1 MHMDNAD
8 IAIIGGTGFYG
19 SDLLENFRE
28 IEISTPYGKPSDSIT
43 IGDFNGLKIAFL
55 PRHGKKHS
63 ITPHR
68 INFRANMW
76 ALKQL
81 GVKRI
86 ITPDAVGSLQEN
98 IRPGEF
104 LIPDQFIDLT
114 NSRNNTFYDE
124 GKVAH
129 ISMAE
134 PFCPELSRIVFE
146 SGKNLGYEMHDKGTV
161 VVIQGPRFSSK
172 AESKL
177 YRSWDAQIIN
187 MEVSTECT
195 LAREAEICYAYIG
208 MITDYDTFADKTVNV
223 TDVMEILK
231 QNSNNAH
238 DLIKDAIPKIPQKR
252 GCACGDAL
260 KDAMV

>member
-1 MHMDNAD
+1 MLMDNAD

-19 SDLLENFRE
+19 CDFLENSRE
-28 IEISTPYGKPSDSIT
+28 IEINTPYGKPSDSIT
-43 IGDFNGLKIAFL
+43 IGKFNELKIAFL

-63 ITPHR
+63 MPPHK
-68 INFRANMW
+68 INFRANIW
-76 ALKQL
+76 ALKRL

-86 ITPDAVGSLQEN
+86 ITPDAVGSLQEK
-98 IRPGEF
+98 IKPGDF

-134 PFCPELSRIVFE
+134 PFCPELSKIVFE
-146 SGKNLGYEMHDKGTV
+146 SGNNLGYKMHDKGTV

-187 MEVSTECT
+187 MEVSTECI
-195 LAREAEICYAYIG
+195 LSREAEICYAYIG
-208 MITDYDTFADKTVNV
+208 MVTDYDTFADKTVNV
-223 TDVMEILK
+223 TNVMDVLK
-231 QNSNNAH
+231 QNSNNARS
-238 DLIKDAIPKIPQKR
+238 LITDAIARIPQKR
-252 GCACGDAL
+252 GCKCWEAL
-260 KDAMV
+260 KDAMI